1 MTVIDLAVSA
11 PRVEHLPQFSS
22 SAGDDAIDQAAAA
35 GLYLDPWQ
43 QYVLRQSLGE
53 RADGR
58 WAAFEVGLVVA
69 RQQGKGSVLEAREL
83 AGLLHF
89 GEKLIMH
96 TAHELK
102 TSMEHFLRLKTLF
115 DSSDDLRR
123 RVKRVTTANGKEGIE
138 MVNGARL
145 HCIARSKGSG
155 RGFSGD
161 LVVLDEA
168 YALTPEQLEAT
179 MPTMLARDN
188 AQVWYTSSPPLDP
201 VSGAVLMKVK
211 RRAEAGA
218 EDRLAWFDYGL
229 PGCLDDLRGVDL
241 DDRAN
246 WYAAL
251 PALRSGRVREE
262 NVQSMRDVLVTDE
275 GFAREIL
282 GIWPPDLSNG
292 FVVIRAE
299 AWQQASDRASIV
311 AGAPVLSASVSLD
324 RQYSAVGLAG
334 ARRDGLRHIE
344 VIESGR
350 GVGWVVPSIVRLT
363 AAHKTAAVVIDEFG
377 PTGSLIP
384 DLEQA
389 GVKVERIGTS
399 DAARAFGMFYDGVC
413 GLPYVDKETGETVNP
428 RNLRHLGQDELD
440 AAVAGAVK
448 RSLGD
453 GSAWDRKNATVDITP
468 LVAVTNAN
476 WGYSHF
482 GQQREAVPMVAWR

>member
-1 MTVIDLAVSA
+1 VTVIDLASVA
-11 PRVEHLPQFSS
+11 PRIQHLPRFST
-22 SAGDDAIDQAAAA
+22 SAGDEAIDQAAAA
-35 GLYLDPWQ
+35 GLHLDPWQ
-43 QYVLRQSLGE
+43 QHVLRTSLGE
-53 RADGR
+53 RPDGR

-102 TSMEHFLRLKTLF
+102 TSMEHFLRLVRLF
-115 DSSDDLRR
+115 DSSDDLRK
-123 RVKRVTTANGKEGIE
+123 RVKRVMTANGKEGIE

-168 YALTPEQLEAT
+168 YALTPEQMEAT
-179 MPTMLARDN
+179 MPTMLAMDN

-211 RRAEAGA
+211 RRGESGL
-218 EDRLAWFDYGL
+218 EERLAWFDYGL
-229 PGCLDDLRGVDL
+229 AGSLDNLRGIDL

-262 NVQSMRDVLVTDE
+262 NVEAMRKILTTDQ

-282 GIWPPDLSNG
+282 GIWPPDLSVG
-292 FVVIRAE
+292 HLVIPADD
-299 AWQQASDRASIV
+299 WSQARDPESVV
-311 AGAPVLSASVSLD
+311 AGALVFSAAVALD
-324 RQYSAVGLAG
+324 RSNAAVALVG
-334 ARRDGLRHIE
+334 ARSDGLRHLE
-344 VIESGR
+344 VVETGK
-350 GVGWVVPSIVRLT
+350 GAGWVVPSLVRLV
-363 AAHKTAAVVIDEFG
+363 AQHKPAAVVIDEFG

-384 DLEQA
+384 DLEEA

-399 DAARAFGMFYDGVC
+399 DAARAFGMFYDGIC
-413 GLPYVDKETGETVNP
+413 GVEYVDKDTQETVNP
-428 RNLRHLGQDELD
+428 RNLRHLGQGELS

-453 GSAWDRKNATVDITP
+453 GSAWDRKNAAVDITP

-476 WGYSHF
+476 WGYAHF
-482 GQQREAVPMVAWR
+482 GQKKTPTPWVAYA

>member
-1 MTVIDLAVSA
+1 MTVIDLAAVA
-11 PRVEHLPQFSS
+11 PRVQHLPRFATT
-22 SAGDDAIDQAAAA
+22 AGDEAIDQAAAA
-35 GLYLDPWQ
+35 GLFLDPWQ

-102 TSMEHFLRLKTLF
+102 TSMEHFRRLMALF
-115 DSSDDLRR
+115 DSSDDLRK
-123 RVKRVTTANGKEGIE
+123 RVKRVVTANGKEGIE

-168 YALTPEQLEAT
+168 YALTPAQMEAT
-179 MPTMLARDN
+179 MPTMLAMDN

-201 VSGAVLMKVK
+201 VSGEVLMAV
-211 RRAEAGA
+211 RRRGVSGA
-218 EDRLAWFDYGL
+218 EDRMAWFDYGIA
-229 PGCLDDLRGVDL
+229 GSLDNLRDIDL

-262 NVQSMRDVLVTDE
+262 NVQSMRSLLTTDE

-282 GIWPPDLSNG
+282 GIWPPDLSAG
-292 FVVIRAE
+292 YVVIPADD
-299 AWQQASDRASIV
+299 WTQACDPKSRVSGTVVFSAAVALDRSN
-311 AGAPVLSASVSLD
+311 ASVAL
-324 RQYSAVGLAG
+324 VG
-334 ARRDGLRHIE
+334 ARADGLRHLE
-344 VIESGR
+344 VVESGK
-350 GVGWVVPSIVRLT
+350 GSGWVVPSLVRLV
-363 AAHKTAAVVIDEFG
+363 AQHKPAAVVIDEFG

-389 GVKVERIGTS
+389 GVTVERIGTS
-399 DAARAFGMFYDGVC
+399 DAARAFGMFYDGIC
-413 GLPYVDKETGETVNP
+413 GQPYVDKDTQETVNP
-428 RNLRHLGQDELD
+428 RNLRHLGQDELG

-453 GSAWDRKNATVDITP
+453 GSAWDRKNAAVDITP

-476 WGYSHF
+476 WGFSHF
-482 GQQREAVPMVAWR
+482 GNNREAVPMVAWR